1 MRCVSRVIHRYMPS
15 VEIDGDKVGGIEIS
29 TDLSSIER
37 RVGVA
42 CAVAKW
48 NMGVAH

>member
-1 MRCVSRVIHRYMPS
+1 MQREETVGITTDVYRGR
-15 VEIDGDKVGGIEIS
+15 GDSNLYRSI
-29 TDLSSIER
+29 SIER